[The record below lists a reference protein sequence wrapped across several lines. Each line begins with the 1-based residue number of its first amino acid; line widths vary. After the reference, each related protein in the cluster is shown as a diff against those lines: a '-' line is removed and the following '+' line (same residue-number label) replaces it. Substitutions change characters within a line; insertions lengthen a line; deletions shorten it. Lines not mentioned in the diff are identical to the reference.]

1 MDSAHATPSVAG
13 SVRNPLELAAVG
25 QERWERSKNAIV
37 SAIIAHDSL
46 PSTMQ
51 LMADA
56 FVALYPP
63 KSIAIFV
70 LAGDQFH
77 IEAEAGL
84 PPRPIRPMANPPAPL
99 ALGRS
104 QGQSGSLAWTAASG
118 SRDGPARGCPEFRE
132 ILATGVK
139 LCSASP
145 LSSGS
150 GEAKGMVTV
159 FDAHQALLDDA
170 TRETIRSLCDLGR
183 MAIEHRD
190 LYDQVAHRSQYD
202 LLTGLPNRLLL
213 EDRLRQLTV
222 TAKRHGTLIAV
233 CCIDM
238 DRFKQINDN
247 LGHEL
252 GDACFKLASE
262 RLK

>member
-70 LAGDQFH
+70 LAGNQFH

-84 PPRPIRPMANPPAPL
+84 PPRPVLPMLPAPH
-99 ALGRS
+99 AQEILGS
-104 QGQSGSLAWTAASG
+104 VGLTTLSA
-118 SRDGPARGCPEFRE
+118 SRDVAAVNCPAF
-132 ILATGVK
+132 
-139 LCSASP
+139 
-145 LSSGS
+145 
-150 GEAKGMVTV
+150 
-159 FDAHQALLDDA
+159 
-170 TRETIRSLCDLGR
+170 
-183 MAIEHRD
+183 
-190 LYDQVAHRSQYD
+190 
-202 LLTGLPNRLLL
+202 
-213 EDRLRQLTV
+213 
-222 TAKRHGTLIAV
+222 
-233 CCIDM
+233 
-238 DRFKQINDN
+238 
-247 LGHEL
+247 
-252 GDACFKLASE
+252 
-262 RLK
+262 

>member
-70 LAGDQFH
+70 LAGNQFH

-84 PPRPIRPMANPPAPL
+84 PPRPVPPLESARPAQGISGDLGL
-99 ALGRS
+99 ATFSAVRDV
-104 QGQSGSLAWTAASG
+104 TA
-118 SRDGPARGCPEFRE
+118 FQE
-132 ILATGVK
+132 ILETGVK
-139 LCSASP
+139 LCLAWP
-145 LSSGS
+145 LISGS
-150 GEAKGMVTV
+150 GE
-159 FDAHQALLDDA
+159 
-170 TRETIRSLCDLGR
+170 
-183 MAIEHRD
+183 
-190 LYDQVAHRSQYD
+190 
-202 LLTGLPNRLLL
+202 
-213 EDRLRQLTV
+213 
-222 TAKRHGTLIAV
+222 
-233 CCIDM
+233 
-238 DRFKQINDN
+238 
-247 LGHEL
+247 
-252 GDACFKLASE
+252 
-262 RLK
+262 

>member
-70 LAGDQFH
+70 RAGNQFH

-84 PPRPIRPMANPPAPL
+84 PPRPVLPMLPAPQTQGTGT
-99 ALGRS
+99 LGNGLTTLS
-104 QGQSGSLAWTAASG
+104 E
-118 SRDGPARGCPEFRE
+118 SRD
-132 ILATGVK
+132 
-139 LCSASP
+139 
-145 LSSGS
+145 
-150 GEAKGMVTV
+150 
-159 FDAHQALLDDA
+159 
-170 TRETIRSLCDLGR
+170 
-183 MAIEHRD
+183 
-190 LYDQVAHRSQYD
+190 VA
-202 LLTGLPNRLLL
+202 
-213 EDRLRQLTV
+213 
-222 TAKRHGTLIAV
+222 AV
-233 CCIDM
+233 NC
-238 DRFKQINDN
+238 
-247 LGHEL
+247 
-252 GDACFKLASE
+252 
-262 RLK
+262 